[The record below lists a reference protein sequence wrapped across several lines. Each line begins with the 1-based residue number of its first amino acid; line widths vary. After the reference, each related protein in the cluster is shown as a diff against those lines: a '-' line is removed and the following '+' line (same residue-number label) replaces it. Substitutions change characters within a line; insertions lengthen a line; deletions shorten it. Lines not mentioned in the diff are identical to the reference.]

1 MLSTLFSSLNQGREF
16 PIGRLVPNATHFSRL
31 AVGVSMLPCRT
42 RRVVTLP
49 TPIPCVSRA
58 ALFSSVSRA
67 TLISL
72 VAVVS
77 GMPRAASISGLSS
90 ISGVPR
96 ITLLT
101 GLAGLSSCPRGALCS
116 GRGGHSTPGYR

>member
-1 MLSTLFSSLNQGREF
+1 
-16 PIGRLVPNATHFSRL
+16 
-31 AVGVSMLPCRT
+31 
-42 RRVVTLP
+42 VTLP
-49 TPIPCVSRA
+49 ASIPRLSRA
-58 ALFSSVSRA
+58 ALFSSLSRA

-77 GMPRAASISGLSS
+77 GMSRAASISGLSG

-101 GLAGLSSCPRGALCS
+101 GLSSCPWGALCRR
-116 GRGGHSTPGYR
+116 RGGHGTPGYR

>member
-1 MLSTLFSSLNQGREF
+1 
-16 PIGRLVPNATHFSRL
+16 
-31 AVGVSMLPCRT
+31 
-42 RRVVTLP
+42 VTLP
-49 TPIPCVSRA
+49 APIPRLSRA

-77 GMPRAASISGLSS
+77 GMSRAASISGLSG

-101 GLAGLSSCPRGALCS
+101 GLAGLSSCSWGALCRR
-116 GRGGHSTPGYR
+116 RGGHGTPGYR